1 VRRAVPWRSHRYPV
15 RYWLPLEHR
24 FLPSK
29 PAPLCQEEVEISF
42 LGKVFGLLE
51 DVSREGDIGVED
63 LDADETDVLPV

>member
-1 VRRAVPWRSHRYPV
+1 V